1 MKCITYI
8 LYDNQIC
15 STIRCT
21 QECFQKQLHFLQ
33 WYFNFFIFHFTYVL
47 EKFKTQINRV
57 VPDTLNPQFWNT

>member
-33 WYFNFFIFHFTYVL
+33 WYFNFFIFHFLKLKKGMKAKEAFFENGFYVG
-47 EKFKTQINRV
+47 FG
-57 VPDTLNPQFWNT
+57 